1 MNVFLSLAML
11 GRVDITHPTPSPA
24 GAAAS
29 ELVDSSGEASQ
40 ALRVLYVAGV
50 ARSGSTVLG
59 CVLGELPGAIFVGE
73 LALFWRRFAEGE
85 LCSCGKP
92 LADCYF
98 WSAVVS
104 KAFGQMTCE
113 HARRLKELERRV
125 AWWQRLLGLVP
136 VRWSTR
142 WSKQIHIMLEER
154 GRLYRAI
161 CEIANAEYIVDSGK
175 EVTFGSMMARL
186 SNTNFRTVHLVRD
199 PRGVAFSWQKQ
210 VRSDS
215 EPRYMPRSS
224 AIRTAA
230 RWMSSNILVQL
241 SLRRL
246 SSTYFRVRYED
257 LVAYPDDVAQ
267 EISRGTSN
275 PAGSNGGVDHRV
287 QHATELHLVGGNPG
301 VRRHLGR
308 GLRLTLDDEWRTR
321 LPQGQRWLVTAVCGG
336 LMAAYDYPLRKRHD
350 LKDLYVANLHTR
362 GFGSEYCVDGRA
374 NCRPTIEPGR

>member
-1 MNVFLSLAML
+1 MNVLSSLTTL
-11 GRVDITHPTPSPA
+11 GRVGITNPTHSLA

-29 ELVDSSGEASQ
+29 ELVDNSSEASR
-40 ALRVLYVAGV
+40 ALRVLYVAGL

-59 CVLGELPGAIFVGE
+59 YVLGKLPDAIFVGE

-92 LADCYF
+92 LPDCHF

-113 HARRLKELERRV
+113 HARRLKELERQV
-125 AWWQRLLGLVP
+125 ARWHRLLGLIP

-142 WSKQIHIMLEER
+142 WSKQVQIMLEER
-154 GRLYRAI
+154 GRFCRAI
-161 CEIANAEYIVDSGK
+161 CEIANAECIVDSGK
-175 EVTFGSMMARL
+175 EVTFGCMMARL
-186 SNTNFRTVHLVRD
+186 SNTNFGTIHLVRD

-215 EPRYMPRSS
+215 EPGYMPRSP

-230 RWMSSNILVQL
+230 RWMSCNFFVQF

-246 SSTYFRVRYED
+246 SSTYYRVRYED
-257 LVAYPDDVAQ
+257 LVAYPRDIAY
-267 EISRGTSN
+267 EISRATSN
-275 PAGSNGGVDHRV
+275 PSTSNGWADHRV
-287 QHATELHLVGGNPG
+287 HHTNEHHLVGSNPG

-308 GLRLTLDDEWRTR
+308 DLRLTLDDEWRTQ
-321 LPQGQRWLVTAVCGG
+321 LPRGQRWLVTAICGG
-336 LMAAYDYPLRKRHD
+336 LMTAYDYPLRKRRY
-350 LKDLYVANLHTR
+350 LYGNRTP
-362 GFGSEYCVDGRA
+362 S
-374 NCRPTIEPGR
+374 PTSYPPGTEHPK

>member
-1 MNVFLSLAML
+1 MNVSLGLIRL
-11 GRVDITHPTPSPA
+11 GRVGITHPTHSPA
-24 GAAAS
+24 GTVAS
-29 ELVDSSGEASQ
+29 ELVESSNEASQ
-40 ALRVLYVAGV
+40 TLRVLYVAGI

-59 CVLGELPGAIFVGE
+59 CILGELPSAIFVGE

-92 LADCYF
+92 LPDCHF

-113 HARRLKELERRV
+113 HARGLKELEWRV
-125 AWWQRLLGLVP
+125 ARWQRLLGLVP

-161 CEIANAEYIVDSGK
+161 CEIANAECVIDSGK
-175 EVTFGSMMARL
+175 GVTFGSMMARL
-186 SNTNFRTVHLVRD
+186 SNTNFGTIHLVRD

-215 EPRYMPRSS
+215 EPGYMPRSS
-224 AIRTAA
+224 AIRIAT
-230 RWMSSNILVQL
+230 RWMSGNILVQL

-246 SSTYFRVRYED
+246 SGTYYRVRYED
-257 LVAYPDDVAQ
+257 LVAYPSDIAH
-267 EISRGTSN
+267 EILRATSN
-275 PAGSNGGVDHRV
+275 PAGSNRRADHRV
-287 QHATELHLVGGNPG
+287 QRANEHHLVGGNPG

-308 GLRLTLDDEWRTR
+308 DLRMRLDDEWRTW

-336 LMAAYDYPLRKRHD
+336 LMTAYDYPLRKRQHSCMEAVPRD
-350 LKDLYVANLHTR
+350 QR
-362 GFGSEYCVDGRA
+362 RA
-374 NCRPTIEPGR
+374 RPGTEHPW